1 MGINMKRSRINQV
14 IKETEAL
21 LQAHQIMLPPFFGW
35 TKEEWEKKG
44 AECQEIRDNQLGW
57 DITDFGCG
65 DFDKIGLTALTLR
78 NGNQKNKA
86 YSKPYAEKILVARE
100 GQVTPMHFHWYKMED
115 IINRGGGIL
124 VMQLYCATEDDKLDM
139 SKDVEIVSDGVKLIL
154 PAGGILELSPGQSV
168 TYTQRLYHAFWGKE
182 GCGDVIV
189 GEVSMCND
197 DSTDNC
203 FLAAPGRFPGIEEDA
218 EPYRLLCNEYP
229 EPA

>member
-1 MGINMKRSRINQV
+1 MKRSRVNQV

-21 LQAHQIMLPPFFGW
+21 LKEHQIMLPPFFGW
-35 TKEEWEKKG
+35 TKQEWEKKG

-78 NGNQKNKA
+78 NGNQKNAA
-86 YSKPYAEKILVARE
+86 YKKPYAEKILVARE

-139 SKDVEIVSDGVKLIL
+139 TKDVEIVSDGVKLTL

-203 FLAAPGRFPGIEEDA
+203 FLTAPGRFPGIEEDE

-229 EPA
+229 KPTQT

>member
-1 MGINMKRSRINQV
+1 MKRSRINQV

-21 LQAHQIMLPPFFGW
+21 LQAHQIMLPPFLSW
-35 TKEEWEKKG
+35 TKEEWKKKG

-65 DFDKIGLTALTLR
+65 NFDKIGLTALTLR

-86 YSKPYAEKILVARE
+86 YAKPYAEKILVARE

-124 VMQLYCATEDDKLDM
+124 VMQLYCATKDDKLDLT
-139 SKDVEIVSDGVKLIL
+139 KDVEIVSDGVKLTL
-154 PAGGILELSPGQSV
+154 PAGGRLELSPGQSV

-203 FLAAPGRFPGIEEDA
+203 FLEAPGRFPGIEEDE

-229 EPA
+229 EPAQ